1 MKSPEPQVLETV
13 TASDTLDRIHRFLDE
28 FFADHPEVD
37 EAVRSQ
43 VSTAVAEVGAN
54 IIEHAGRG
62 EPIRMRMEL
71 RILDGHV
78 QVEFNDGGI
87 SLVND
92 LASCHLPPETAER
105 GRGLF
110 MAQSVLSRLSYN
122 RDDEGNHW
130 TLVSRGITSG

>member
-1 MKSPEPQVLETV
+1 MTSPEPRVLEIV
-13 TASDTLDRIHRFLDE
+13 TAPDTLDRIHRVLDE
-28 FFADHPEVD
+28 FFADHPEVP
-37 EAVRSQ
+37 EVVRGQ

-54 IIEHAGRG
+54 IIEHAGHG

-71 RILDGHV
+71 RMLDGHV
-78 QVEFNDGGI
+78 EIQFSDEG
-87 SLVND
+87 
-92 LASCHLPPETAER
+92 LASTHALTSSHLPPETAER

-130 TLVSRGITSG
+130 TLVSKGIASA